1 MKKIFNQTEEEK
13 KTILEMH
20 KIAISNN
27 QLNESEVGEGSTW
40 EGIKGLFRGKGYYY
54 TKYLSEIQG
63 VLRSLKIKVAQDKR
77 IESQLNRILEKVT
90 TSSMED
96 TKRNELINLLT
107 DIDNQLV
114 SATQRLEDKIQD
126 IENLKR

>member
-1 MKKIFNQTEEEK
+1 M
-13 KTILEMH
+13 
-20 KIAISNN
+20 
-27 QLNESEVGEGSTW
+27 
-40 EGIKGLFRGKGYYY
+40 
-54 TKYLSEIQG
+54 
-63 VLRSLKIKVAQDKR
+63 RSLKIKVAQDKR

-126 IENLKR
+126 IENLKRWV

>member
-13 KTILEMH
+13 RTILEMH